1 MKEMKKV
8 SRDAS
13 LHPSTVKNHKE
24 HTQRRR
30 MPSQLNKNS
39 PVRQISLPFNQLD
52 PRIQAVVLELT
63 GGDKTRIR
71 VLGPEEALVVNQ
83 SRLKEK

>member
-1 MKEMKKV
+1 MKRV

-13 LHPSTVKNHKE
+13 LHPSTVTNHKQ
-24 HTQRRR
+24 HTRKCLPR
-30 MPSQLNKNS
+30 QLNKNS

-71 VLGPEEALVVNQ
+71 VLGPKEALVVNQ